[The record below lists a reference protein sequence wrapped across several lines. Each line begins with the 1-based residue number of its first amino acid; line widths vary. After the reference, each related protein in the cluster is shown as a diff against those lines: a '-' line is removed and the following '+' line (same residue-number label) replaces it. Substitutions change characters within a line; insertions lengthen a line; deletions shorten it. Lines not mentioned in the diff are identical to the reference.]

1 MKSDLDSI
9 MEANGLDGL
18 MITGPAQHNPM
29 MVYLTGTVHVTQA
42 DLIKKKGADPVL
54 FHISMER
61 GEAEKTGL
69 RLIDYSQFSMR
80 NILKESNGDN
90 VKASGILYQKMLE
103 SVGIKSGRIALY
115 GQVEI
120 GKKFATFTSLQN
132 SNPDIEIVG
141 YREND
146 TMLAAMV
153 SKDGQEISRI
163 RKMGDITTKIVGKVA
178 DYLSSHSA
186 HNNVLI
192 NPNGEPITI
201 GNVKRLIDIWLLE
214 EGAENPEGTIF
225 SSGKDSGIPHSSG
238 NPTEV
243 LHLGQTIVFDIFP
256 CEVGGG
262 YYYDFTRTW
271 CLGYA
276 PDDVLAIYENV
287 NNVYQQVV
295 SNLKSNHLYGESQSL
310 ACDLFER
317 QGHPTI
323 RNSPNTK
330 DGYVHTIGHGVGLHV
345 HEWPVCGNSHVKGD
359 SLLPGSVFTIEP
371 GLYYP
376 NRNLGVRIED
386 TYFVSP
392 AGHIEVFAEYSMDL
406 IIPIKK

>member
-1 MKSDLDSI
+1 
-9 MEANGLDGL
+9 

-80 NILKESNGDN
+80 DILKESNGDN

-201 GNVKRLIDIWLLE
+201 GNVKRLIDLWLLE

-392 AGHIEVFAEYSMDL
+392 AGRIEAFAEYSMDL